1 MQAEKPP
8 EPATDAPVAH
18 DRPPPLTD
26 KEWSEHVSEVREI
39 LDKAR
44 AAGLESHLMYTIDPD
59 HQAWS
64 KDRRAAHDIIINDL
78 YSAAR
83 DVPNQGYAVVAGGL
97 GGAGKTTALGNHEGI
112 DPTKYL
118 TINPDDLKE
127 ELAQRGMI
135 PKIDGLSPMEASD
148 LVHEESSYLARQ
160 LALRAQHD
168 GKNIIWDITM
178 SAQKTTEKRISDLR
192 NAGYSR
198 IDGLFIDIPVETSI
212 KRTEARHRLGHDQY
226 RAGEGLGG
234 RYLPP
239 EVIQRQIDS
248 EWSSRNRRTFESV
261 KHNFN
266 DWSIYD
272 NSIDGR
278 RAVLRE
284 SSNEKRIEPRRGAS
298 P

>member
-1 MQAEKPP
+1 
-8 EPATDAPVAH
+8 
-18 DRPPPLTD
+18 
-26 KEWSEHVSEVREI
+26 
-39 LDKAR
+39 
-44 AAGLESHLMYTIDPD
+44 MYTIDPD